1 MPARKQTDS
10 ERLIRFRTIL
20 TLCLKDVYKQVLHS
34 CIVFFSPADAALFC
48 FVLHCVISVISDNSP
63 GIRAQKHAESGGGV
77 TCNDRSCA
85 GPGLRES
92 KLLFQEA
99 CKIWY
104 NKLLNYAC
112 TSVKTQ
118 Q

>member
-1 MPARKQTDS
+1 MFKSRCCAA
-10 ERLIRFRTIL
+10 
-20 TLCLKDVYKQVLHS
+20 VLFLS
-34 CIVFFSPADAALFC
+34 TADAALFC

-63 GIRAQKHAESGGGV
+63 GIHAESGGGV

-118 Q
+118 P